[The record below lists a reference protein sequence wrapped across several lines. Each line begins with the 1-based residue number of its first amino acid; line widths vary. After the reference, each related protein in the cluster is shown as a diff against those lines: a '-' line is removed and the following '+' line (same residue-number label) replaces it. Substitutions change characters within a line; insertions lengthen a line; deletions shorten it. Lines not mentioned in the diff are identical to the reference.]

1 MLVRCPEC
9 LSKARIAAS
18 EQITNNTRTLYCQCL
33 NLNCS
38 STFNA
43 SLTFGGIIRSP
54 KQGSS
59 KPDNTKQP
67 DLVKD
72 PNQLDLLG
80 LEPGLCAV

>member
-1 MLVRCPEC
+1 MLVRCPAC

-18 EQITNNTRTLYCQCL
+18 EQITNNTRQLYCQCM

-43 SLTFGGIIRSP
+43 SLSFGEIIRSP

-59 KPDNTKQP
+59 QPDHTKQP
-67 DLVKD
+67 DLLAH
-72 PNQLDLLG
+72 PNQLDLLAD
-80 LEPGLCAV
+80 EPMFYMG

>member
-1 MLVRCPEC
+1 MLVRCPAC

-18 EQITNNTRTLYCQCL
+18 EQITSNTRSLYCQCL

-43 SLTFGGIIRSP
+43 TLEFGDIIRSP

-59 KPDNTKQP
+59 QPDPTKQP
-67 DLVKD
+67 DLLKD
-72 PNQLDLLG
+72 PNQMDLLAS
-80 LEPGLCAV
+80 EPMPCMG

>member
-1 MLVRCPEC
+1 MLVRCPAC

-18 EQITNNTRTLYCQCL
+18 EQITANTRALYCQCL

-43 SLTFGGIIRSP
+43 TLSFDKIIRSP
-54 KQGSS
+54 REGSS
-59 KPDNTKQP
+59 RPDFTKQP

-72 PNQLDLLG
+72 PRQMDLLDA
-80 LEPGLCAV
+80 EPRLCAV

>member
-1 MLVRCPEC
+1 MLVRCPAC

-38 STFNA
+38 ATFNA
-43 SLTFGGIIRSP
+43 SLTFEGIIRSP
-54 KQGSS
+54 KQGST
-59 KPDNTKQP
+59 KPDPMKQP

-72 PNQLDLLG
+72 PNQMDLLA
-80 LEPGLCAV
+80 LEPFPCMG